1 LNIFININNT
11 KIAAQ
16 AKDFS
21 NVEEGIIFFIY
32 NKIRIKKI

>member
-16 AKDFS
+16 PEDFS
-21 NVEEGIIFFIY
+21 NVKEGIIFFIY